1 MSANPSS
8 LDDVSR
14 VHLLLEAVVD
24 YAIYMLDPKGIVV
37 SWNPGARRIKG
48 YEAEEILGE
57 HFSRFYTE
65 EARQAGEPQRM
76 LDQAQRAGRSE
87 MEALRIRK
95 DGTSFWAHVVIDPIR
110 DEAGRLVGFAK
121 VTRDITDRKLAQEAL
136 DRTREQLFQAQKME
150 ALGQLTGGVA
160 HDFNNLLTAVIAS
173 LDLIA
178 KVSSGDERIH
188 RLVDTAQK
196 AASRGAQ
203 LTGQLLAFSR
213 QQMLRPQTANLNDL
227 IAAFETLLRR
237 ACPEAIAF
245 SLQLAPDLGNAEV
258 DPAQFQSAVLNLVIN
273 AKDAMPRGGRLT
285 IRTRNVEIDAKRAD
299 DLQEIAPGRYVMAEV
314 ADTGTGMSPEVR
326 ARAFEPFFTTKDV
339 GKGTGLG
346 LSQVY
351 GFVRQSG
358 GQIEIESRPGEG
370 TSLRLYLPRTD
381 IAAAKTGSE
390 PTPEE
395 PQFSGTILLVEDDPD
410 VRLITA
416 ETLEMLGYTVCEAG
430 SGAEALAM
438 LQTGAMVDVLF
449 SDVIMP
455 NGLNGVE
462 LASAARTLLPGL
474 KILLASGYPRE
485 TLARHGKA
493 ADEFAF
499 LHKPYPLAALI
510 DALKGL

>member
-24 YAIYMLDPKGIVV
+24 YAIYMLDPNGIVV

-76 LDQAQRAGRSE
+76 LDQALRAGRSE
-87 MEALRIRK
+87 MEALRVRK

-110 DEAGRLVGFAK
+110 DEAGRLIGFAK

-178 KVSSGDERIH
+178 KVSSGDERIR

-245 SLQLAPDLGNAEV
+245 SLQLTPDLGNTEV
-258 DPAQFQSAVLNLVIN
+258 DPAQFQSAILNLVIN

-285 IRTRNVEIDAKRAD
+285 IRTRNVEIDAKRAE

-314 ADTGTGMSPEVR
+314 ADTGTGMSPDVR

-381 IAAAKTGSE
+381 IAAERPGSE
-390 PTPEE
+390 PTLDE
-395 PQFSGTILLVEDDPD
+395 PHFSGTILLVEDDPD

-438 LQTGAMVDVLF
+438 LQTGARFDVLF

-493 ADEFAF
+493 ADDFAF